1 MKTIC
6 AEKRNFILAIT
17 LLVVSQFI
25 MPFNSNAVV
34 NEIPYLK
41 TENNITRL
49 MVDGKPFLM
58 LAGELHNSTS
68 SAPEYFAEAI
78 NNAVAMN
85 VNTVIASVAWEQ
97 FEPQEGQYDYKYI
110 DFILK
115 NAREHNLKVVL
126 IWFASW
132 KNGESSY
139 VPLWVKKDTNRFFR
153 IKNKQGD
160 PMSAISPFCEQA
172 KVADGNAFVELM
184 KYIKAKDTEKTIVM
198 MQPENEVGAFSEMD
212 YNKKSLQLY
221 ASPVPDQLI
230 QYLKKNK
237 NTLEKDLKTAWEANG
252 YKTNGTWAEVFG
264 ENNFDA
270 QNFFMSWQ
278 YATYINEICRCGKE
292 IYNLPMYVNAW
303 LVQFPTEQPGK
314 YPNGGPVSRVMD
326 IYKAAAPTI
335 NFCSPDIY
343 LPNFK
348 EVCAMYYRPEKNNPL
363 FIPECE
369 RSNPGKAWYAFAECD
384 ALGFGPFGIESLV
397 SDVAYSQSYRVLR
410 EMLPTMVAYQGTG
423 KMRGILRENNED
435 SVSLTMGNYRIKIEF
450 MSKEKNSYGV
460 LIQTAKE
467 DFIVAGIGLKVSFSS
482 ADRNKRTSI
491 GQVLE
496 GGFDGDN
503 WKTFRQLNGDET
515 WHNTTLFTTGRN
527 LSVVVKDGKTIITP
541 FLAPIPVL
549 NQTLESNLQSAQ
561 IQAPGVYK
569 VRLYNY

>member
-1 MKTIC
+1 MNGLFQSVQNAIKAQIEYAKRNPGHFPFYGQVWGFYDTYSLPLKKWVNKGLPAEGDIDEGTISIDAAVSAILFSPKEAMTCLRKLYSEFKKEGHIHRSRLGNQREYTIARSLHLFLRLVFSSGKCVVNRKLPFRINLESCKINTRIQVDIQIGWLKKKRIILKKIFSMKTIC
-6 AEKRNFILAIT
+6 TEKSDFILAIT
-17 LLVVSQFI
+17 LLFVSQFI

-78 NNAVAMN
+78 NNAVTMN

-160 PMSAISPFCEQA
+160 LMSAISPFCEQA

-221 ASPVPDQLI
+221 ASPVPEQLI

-237 NTLEKDLKTAWEANG
+237 NTLEKELKTAWEANG

-264 ENNFDA
+264 ESNFDA

-278 YATYINEICRCGKE
+278 YATYINEISRRGKE

-326 IYKAAAPTI
+326 IYKAG
-335 NFCSPDIY
+335 S
-343 LPNFK
+343 
-348 EVCAMYYRPEKNNPL
+348 
-363 FIPECE
+363 
-369 RSNPGKAWYAFAECD
+369 AF
-384 ALGFGPFGIESLV
+384 
-397 SDVAYSQSYRVLR
+397 
-410 EMLPTMVAYQGTG
+410 
-423 KMRGILRENNED
+423 
-435 SVSLTMGNYRIKIEF
+435 
-450 MSKEKNSYGV
+450 
-460 LIQTAKE
+460 
-467 DFIVAGIGLKVSFSS
+467 
-482 ADRNKRTSI
+482 
-491 GQVLE
+491 
-496 GGFDGDN
+496 
-503 WKTFRQLNGDET
+503 
-515 WHNTTLFTTGRN
+515 H
-527 LSVVVKDGKTIITP
+527 
-541 FLAPIPVL
+541 
-549 NQTLESNLQSAQ
+549 
-561 IQAPGVYK
+561 
-569 VRLYNY
+569 